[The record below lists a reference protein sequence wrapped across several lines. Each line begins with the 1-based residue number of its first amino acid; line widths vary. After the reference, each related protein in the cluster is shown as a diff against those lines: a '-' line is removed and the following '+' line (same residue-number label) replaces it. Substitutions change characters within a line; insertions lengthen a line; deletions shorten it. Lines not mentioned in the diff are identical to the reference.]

1 MNQIKLYIT
10 AFIAM
15 GFWALSFVWY
25 KDAFLSYGP
34 VTIIFWRLI
43 LSVILLF
50 FIIAVFKKSFAIQK
64 IDRKFIILIAFF
76 EPFCYFLGEAYGMQY
91 VSPTV
96 GAIIISTIPLLTPIG
111 LFMLKMKEK
120 LNFANI
126 LGMLLSFFGII
137 IVLTSDSASFK
148 TSITGVILLFVAV
161 ISAIFFSIFLKK
173 VGGRY
178 NSLTIVF
185 WQNVTASVFFLPLF
199 LSLELHHFLNAE
211 HLPAAYIA
219 VVKLGVFPSTISFA
233 LFIPVVTK
241 LGAAKANA
249 FTNLIP
255 LITAA
260 FSFLYL
266 GEQFN
271 SYKITGMIVVMTG
284 LFISQIKFKN
294 RTMGK
299 PA

>member
-1 MNQIKLYIT
+1 MV
-10 AFIAM
+10 
-15 GFWALSFVWY
+15 FWALSFVWY

-43 LSVILLF
+43 LSVVLLF

-64 IDRKFIILIAFF
+64 VDRKFIILIAFF

-126 LGMLLSFFGII
+126 SGMLLSFFGII
-137 IVLTSDSASFK
+137 LVLTSDSASFK
-148 TSITGVILLFVAV
+148 SSITGVILLFVAV
-161 ISAIFFSIFLKK
+161 VSAILFSIFLKK
-173 VGGRY
+173 VGSKY

-199 LSLELHHFLNAE
+199 LSLELNHFINAE
-211 HLPAAYIA
+211 HLPAAYMA
-219 VVKLGVFPSTISFA
+219 VIKLGVFPSTISFA

-271 SYKITGMIVVMTG
+271 NYKITGMIVVMTG

-294 RTMGK
+294 RSMEKTT
-299 PA
+299 